1 MTTTNA
7 LTETLAPPIVFD
19 PWTFPVDGWSAVEAS
34 AGTGKT
40 YNIVSVVVRLMTE
53 GIPLSQTLVVTFTN
67 AATSELRL
75 RIRKGIVQ
83 ARELLLT
90 VWRTRQFV
98 QGTPEQQQF
107 ARLLESLT
115 SQEAPDFDRV
125 QLAIERLGQALQE
138 IDTAPI
144 MTIHS
149 FASRSLREDA
159 LRAGTEFDLEV
170 TTDLSRYVER
180 ISNDWMADIVVLPD
194 SPARDW
200 LLEQEDAEDI
210 IRAAARAGTASM
222 PAVYGD
228 LTIPETLEAL
238 VRETDFALPTIL
250 QDAVAWHRGWLAWRA
265 GQGVGAEGIP
275 TLSVKDNGRENQ
287 AKYPVLLA
295 PDPTPMEESV
305 DGLMALFGA
314 LMALRDVLE
323 DGNVNPWFT
332 TTKANKAA
340 MCQRLQSF
348 VDAAEPLMFAWDC
361 LIARLHG
368 FLKRRTQAHLAIMT
382 LRDGK
387 IHTDAAVAQLSATL
401 SSPRGVS
408 LLEQLQKTY
417 RVALI
422 DEFQDTDAAQWQIFS
437 AIFRPKTHSLLLIG
451 DPKQAIYSFRGA
463 DIRTYLFA
471 VNHQE
476 TRRYTFD
483 VNYRS
488 SAAVIDSLNALL
500 SEQPALPS
508 HREWFEPEQGVR
520 YQRVKAHGAANST
533 LVGHGGVTLRWLP
546 TRSLSQ
552 VGVRPSTGLSDHVIK
567 AVCRDIL
574 YMLNEGVMLE
584 GTGEQ
589 SSERRVRAGDLAI
602 LCRGNREVKR
612 FSELL
617 RQQGVPVVS
626 SSDDDLFASDEGG
639 ELLQVMHALH
649 GSGIDSAAMRFRLGA
664 LWREDGSEGVPPGTD
679 ETPLQRLA
687 REREMVARCIRE
699 LQARMRNEGMSVVLR
714 QVVEGAATHGTLS
727 LRHDAERALVNY
739 LHLLEQLE
747 VLRVRE
753 HLDDL
758 RLVHRFE
765 ESRSASRSGQDENP
779 VAPRLE
785 RESNAVRV
793 MTYHKSKGL
802 EFGVV
807 ILPLHVMQ
815 KASRPKFRPGVADAS
830 HGAGTERN
838 MEFWTHPGLSSRVS
852 EVAAPI
858 MKQRGDDAMAD
869 ARRLDYVALTR
880 AKSNVLIYMV
890 PYTSSGKP
898 GADLRLLQRCPGFA
912 ELWEP
917 IKKQAGDPDV
927 WDQLGTEMAEASG
940 KDEWPV
946 SVLVANGALEHRR
959 YVENAFADRFFSG
972 ARHTRS
978 SMSNIARLWTQPSY
992 SSLVSG
998 LKQRDTRAGIQRDSF
1013 RAVDESH
1020 GLVTLEVDADQAAE
1034 APESPPGRDQDADLP
1049 TIVVVN
1055 SPVEG
1060 GALDDAWES
1069 SGDSSSEASA
1079 VHDGTR
1085 GLRGFMR
1092 GIEAGHALHGWFED
1106 ADFAWART
1114 PETWRAHRNQAT
1126 ELLLHHMDRARI
1138 RWPKTVITP
1147 EQRTGYAAEVCD
1159 DLYRVLQTR
1168 LTPMTATGALDS
1180 ERGVPRLC
1188 DLSMSDRMDELE
1200 FFLRAGSGME
1210 SDSESGEEGSSGWVG
1225 TDWLSVLAERATP
1238 DVRMSEAYRSKLRN
1252 AVTDRAFRGFLNGKI
1267 DLVFRWQ
1274 RRWYIADYK
1283 SNFIAASAE
1292 ESQVSA
1298 PPSGYS
1304 CSAICAEMEH
1314 HHYYLQYHLYVL
1326 ALHRFLERRLP
1337 DYDYERD
1344 MGGVYYLFVR
1354 GMTDDRYA
1362 VTPVAGEG
1370 PALEYGVFYD
1380 RPSLSVVEGLDTA
1393 FRGATRQEVA

>member
-1 MTTTNA
+1 MTTTGTM
-7 LTETLAPPIVFD
+7 TETVVAPVVFD

-40 YNIVSVVVRLMTE
+40 YNIVSVVVRLVTG

-67 AATSELRL
+67 AATSELKL

-83 ARELLLT
+83 ARELLLA
-90 VWRTRQFV
+90 VWRARQFV

-107 ARLLESLT
+107 VRLLESLT
-115 SQEAPDFDRV
+115 SQGALDFDRV
-125 QLAIERLGQALQE
+125 QVAIERLGQALGE

-170 TTDLSRYVER
+170 TTDLSRYVKR
-180 ISNDWMADIVVLPD
+180 ISNDWTADIVVLPD

-200 LLEQEDAEDI
+200 LLAQKDAGEI
-210 IRAAARAGTASM
+210 IHAAARAGTASM

-250 QDAVAWHRGWLAWRA
+250 QAAVAWHRTWLAWRA
-265 GQGVGAEGIP
+265 GEGAGAEGIP
-275 TLSVKDNGRENQ
+275 TLPVTLTGRENQ

-295 PDPTPMEESV
+295 PEPTLMEASV

-314 LMALRDVLE
+314 LMALRKVLE

-332 TTKANKAA
+332 TTRATKPA
-340 MCQRLQSF
+340 MCLRLQSF
-348 VDAAEPLMFAWDC
+348 LDAAEPLMFAWDC

-368 FLKRRTQAHLAIMT
+368 FLKRRTQAHLAMMT

-401 SSPRGVS
+401 LSPRGIS

-437 AIFRPKTHSLLLIG
+437 SIFRPETHSLLLIG

-471 VNHQE
+471 VNHPA

-488 SAAVIDSLNALL
+488 TAAVIDSLNELL
-500 SEQPALPS
+500 SEKAALPS

-520 YQRVKAHGAANST
+520 YQRVKPHGSANST
-533 LVGHGGVTLRWLP
+533 LAGHGGVTLRWLP
-546 TRSLSQ
+546 TRSLSL
-552 VGVRPSTGLSDHVIK
+552 VGVRASTGLRDHVVK
-567 AVCRDIL
+567 AVCRD
-574 YMLNEGVMLE
+574 MLSLLNQGSLQE

-589 SSERRVRAGDLAI
+589 LSERRVRAGDLAI
-602 LCRGNREVKR
+602 LCRGNRDVKR

-626 SSDDDLFASDEGG
+626 SSDDDLFVSDEGA

-649 GSGIDSAAMRFRLGA
+649 GTGIDSAAMRFRLGA
-664 LWREDGSEGVPPGTD
+664 LWWDDGAAVVAPAMD

-687 REREMVARCIRE
+687 REREVVARRIRE

-714 QVVEGAATHGTLS
+714 QVVESAATMGTLS

-765 ESRSASRSGQDENP
+765 ESRSASQSGQEENP

-815 KASRPKFRPGVADAS
+815 KASRSKFRPGVADAS
-830 HGAGTERN
+830 HGAGTERK
-838 MEFWTHPGLSSRVS
+838 MEFWTHPGFSSRVS
-852 EVAAPI
+852 AVSAPI
-858 MKQRGDDAMAD
+858 VRQSGDDALAD

-880 AKSNVLIYMV
+880 AKSNVLVYMV
-890 PYTSSGKP
+890 PYTSHSKP
-898 GADLRLLQRCPGFA
+898 GADLRLLQRCNGFPERWA
-912 ELWEP
+912 P
-917 IKKQAGDPDV
+917 IVKQATDASA
-927 WDQLGTEMAEASG
+927 WDQLSEEMVVASR
-940 KDEWPV
+940 EEQWPV
-946 SVLVANGALEHRR
+946 SVLVATGALESHR
-959 YVENAFADRFFSG
+959 YNENAFGDRQFSG
-972 ARHTRS
+972 ARKARS

-1013 RAVDESH
+1013 RAVDDSN
-1020 GLVTLEVDADQAAE
+1020 GDVTPAAADGPASDV
-1034 APESPPGRDQDADLP
+1034 PEPPPGRDQDADLP

-1055 SPVEG
+1055 SPVDG
-1060 GALDDAWES
+1060 GALDNAWQAPE
-1069 SGDSSSEASA
+1069 DFSSEVSP
-1079 VHDGTR
+1079 VQDDTR

-1114 PETWRAHRNQAT
+1114 EATWREHRSQAV
-1126 ELLLHHMDRARI
+1126 ELLQHHMDRAGV
-1138 RWPKTVITP
+1138 RWPKTVVTP
-1147 EQRTGYAAEVCD
+1147 DEKSHYAGEVSD
-1159 DLYRVLQTR
+1159 DLYRVLQTP
-1168 LTPMTATGALDS
+1168 LTPITAAGALDPS
-1180 ERGVPRLC
+1180 RGVPRLC
-1188 DLSMSDRMDELE
+1188 ELSMSARMDELE

-1210 SDSESGEEGSSGWVG
+1210 SDSECADEGSPGWVG
-1225 TDWLSVLAERATP
+1225 TDWLSVLAERASP
-1238 DVRMSEAYRSKLRN
+1238 DVRMSSGYREKLRN
-1252 AVTDRAFRGFLNGKI
+1252 ATTDRAFRGFLNGKI

-1274 RRWYIADYK
+1274 RRWYIVDYK

-1304 CSAICAEMEH
+1304 LAAICAEMEH

-1326 ALHRFLERRLP
+1326 ALHRFLQRRLP

-1354 GMTDDRYA
+1354 GMTDERYA
-1362 VTPVAGEG
+1362 VTPVAGSV

-1380 RPSLSVVEGLDTA
+1380 RPSQAVMEALDTA